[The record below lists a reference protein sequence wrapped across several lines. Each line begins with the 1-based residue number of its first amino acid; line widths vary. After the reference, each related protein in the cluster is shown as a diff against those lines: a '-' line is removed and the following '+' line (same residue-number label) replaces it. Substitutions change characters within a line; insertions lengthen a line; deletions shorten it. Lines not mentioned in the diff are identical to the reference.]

1 MSAFPREV
9 DLRTDSDPSC
19 CRLKDKTGPAVNLCS
34 IPWRVNWIRR
44 STKKRSD
51 CDKQAV
57 KTFKDGNDLA
67 AGRAQQGL
75 GSSERKAE
83 LVVPGIA
90 N

>member
-1 MSAFPREV
+1 LFVSRRVQLATLAARHVVPAIYPFRE
-9 DLRTDSDPSC
+9 D
-19 CRLKDKTGPAVNLCS
+19 AV
-34 IPWRVNWIRR
+34 
-44 STKKRSD
+44 
-51 CDKQAV
+51 A
-57 KTFKDGNDLA
+57 TFKDGNDLA